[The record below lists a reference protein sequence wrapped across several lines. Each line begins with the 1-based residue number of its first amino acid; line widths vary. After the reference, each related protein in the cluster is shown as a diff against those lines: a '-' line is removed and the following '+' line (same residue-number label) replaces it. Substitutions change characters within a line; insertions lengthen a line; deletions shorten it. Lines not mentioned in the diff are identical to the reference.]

1 MVRSSC
7 ALSCVLA
14 ALVLAVA
21 VSAGSG
27 GRVDRGADAAV
38 EFITLA
44 STTSTEDSGLL
55 ADLVP
60 RFRARTG
67 IDVRVVA
74 VGTGRALQIARH
86 GDVDVLLVH
95 DRVSEDR
102 FVQEGWGV
110 DRRDVMY
117 NDFVLVG
124 PESDPA
130 GVRGGQD
137 VARALAL
144 IAAQELPF
152 VSRGDNSGTHKAELR
167 LWKAAKLDPSSHS
180 GGWYREVG
188 AGMGAALNTSAAMGA
203 YTLTDRGTWLS
214 FRNRRGLVIAVEG
227 EPRLANPY
235 GVILVNPAKHPHVKQ
250 RSGRAFIDWLVSAE
264 GQAAIAA
271 FRLNGEQLFHPNPVG
286 VSASP
291 GSS

>member
-21 VSAGSG
+21 ASAGSG
-27 GRVDRGADAAV
+27 GRADRDADAAV

-60 RFRARTG
+60 RFRAKTG

-144 IAAQELPF
+144 IAAQALPF

-167 LWKAAKLDPSSHS
+167 LWKAAKLDPSAHS

-214 FRNRRGLVIAVEG
+214 FRNRRGLAIAVEG

-271 FRLNGEQLFHPNPVG
+271 FRLNGEQLFHPNPGG